1 MIIESSFSGEA
12 KKPLRAVNPLSGE
25 RLLIVDDD
33 DAILKS
39 LSRILRLEGYDVDTA
54 RTGLEAIEKSK
65 TNFYNLALLDIKLPD
80 MEGTELLKRMHE
92 TYPRMIKIMITGYPD
107 LDNAV
112 KSLNAGADAYL
123 IKPVSVQK
131 LIEVVKQKLAE
142 QREAEIMTEKK
153 VEKWIETRVR
163 KIKSGEL

>member
-1 MIIESSFSGEA
+1 M
-12 KKPLRAVNPLSGE
+12 NPLNRE

-33 DAILKS
+33 DAILRS

-80 MEGTELLKRMHE
+80 MEGTELLRRMHE
-92 TYPRMIKIMITGYPD
+92 TYPKMIKIMITGYPD
-107 LDNAV
+107 LKNAV
-112 KSLNAGADAYL
+112 ESLNAGADAYL

-131 LIEVVKQKLAE
+131 LIGVVRQKLAE
-142 QREAEIMTEKK
+142 QRDAEMMTEEK
-153 VEKWIETRVR
+153 VKKWIETRVR
-163 KIKSGEL
+163 KIKSGES

>member
-1 MIIESSFSGEA
+1 
-12 KKPLRAVNPLSGE
+12 VNPLNRE

-33 DAILKS
+33 DAILRS

-92 TYPRMIKIMITGYPD
+92 TYPKMIKIMITGYPD
-107 LDNAV
+107 LKNAV
-112 KSLNAGADAYL
+112 ESLNAGADAYL

-131 LIEVVKQKLAE
+131 LIGVVRQKLAE
-142 QREAEIMTEKK
+142 QRDAEMMTEEK
-153 VEKWIETRVR
+153 VKKWIETRVR
-163 KIKSGEL
+163 KIKSGES

>member
-1 MIIESSFSGEA
+1 
-12 KKPLRAVNPLSGE
+12 
-25 RLLIVDDD
+25 
-33 DAILKS
+33 
-39 LSRILRLEGYDVDTA
+39 
-54 RTGLEAIEKSK
+54 
-65 TNFYNLALLDIKLPD
+65 

-107 LDNAV
+107 LENAV

-142 QREAEIMTEKK
+142 QRNAEVMTEEK
-153 VEKWIETRVR
+153 VKKWIETRVR

>member
-1 MIIESSFSGEA
+1 M
-12 KKPLRAVNPLSGE
+12 RAMNPLSRG

-33 DAILKS
+33 DAILTS

-54 RTGLEAIEKSK
+54 RTGSEAIKKSE

-92 TYPRMIKIMITGYPD
+92 SYPRMIKIMITGYPD
-107 LDNAV
+107 LENAV

-131 LIEVVKQKLAE
+131 LIEVIKHKLAE
-142 QREAEIMTEKK
+142 QRNAELITEEK

>member
-1 MIIESSFSGEA
+1 
-12 KKPLRAVNPLSGE
+12 VNPLNRE

-33 DAILKS
+33 DAILRS

-80 MEGTELLKRMHE
+80 MEGTELLRRMHE
-92 TYPRMIKIMITGYPD
+92 TYPKMIKIMITGYPD
-107 LDNAV
+107 LKNAV
-112 KSLNAGADAYL
+112 ESLNAGADAYL

-131 LIEVVKQKLAE
+131 LIGVVRQKLAE
-142 QREAEIMTEKK
+142 QRDAEMMTEEK
-153 VEKWIETRVR
+153 VKKWIETRVR
-163 KIKSGEL
+163 KIKSGES